1 MKTTVAVL
9 AIALCAIITTPSAA
23 EQSAAP
29 AELYHVQ
36 LKNVT
41 VPRSLLL
48 KVLNEKGSKAVL
60 VDTRLYVEV
69 CRNGTAIYRSPALVV
84 EKEGKQEQFNF
95 PQDNRETSFA
105 LMWKPSDE
113 VFVSVKVAE
122 NKALVK
128 ASTAGAGGLAGAA
141 AGAGIGAVGAGVCSG
156 GLGAPVGALIGAAI
170 GFFGGGAIGAAVPV
184 AGAREVVSFIAT
196 SDRFGLDGK
205 LEKDVGS
212 SDDDVLIGG
221 KASIQLKGGQRLDAV
236 AQNGLQL
243 QKKYVV
249 RLRSVSISSKAPK
262 FKENEKYYMLVSLSG
277 EDKPLKIDLP
287 NLRSAN
293 IINPME
299 NTIVLKNVG
308 GESSVEIRRK
318 SVGRDPLVFKA
329 MQGAT
334 NGSSWVFI
342 GKSYDDSGS
351 FVEFDTFP
359 VED

>member
-1 MKTTVAVL
+1 MKKQIFSFVFVL
-9 AIALCAIITTPSAA
+9 CTAITSSLFA

-69 CRNGTAIYRSPALVV
+69 SRNGTAIYRSPALVV

-113 VFVSVKVAE
+113 VFISVKVAE

-156 GLGAPVGALIGAAI
+156 GLGAPAGALIGAAI

-184 AGAREVVSFIAT
+184 AGAREVVSFAAT
-196 SDRFGLDGK
+196 SNKFGLDGE

-212 SDDDVLIGG
+212 SDDDVLIRG
-221 KASIQLKGGQRLDAV
+221 KASILLKGGQRQDSV
-236 AQNGLQL
+236 VQNGLQL

-249 RLRSVSISSKAPK
+249 RLRSVSISGKAPK
-262 FKENEKYYMLVSLSG
+262 FKENAEYYMLLSLFG
-277 EDKPLKIDLP
+277 EEKPRKIDLP
-287 NLRSAN
+287 PIQSD
-293 IINPME
+293 IEVPME
-299 NTIVLKNVG
+299 IFFVLKNVG
-308 GESSVEIRRK
+308 GASSVEIRRK
-318 SVGRDPLVFKA
+318 SLGRDPLIFRA
-329 MQGAT
+329 SQGST

-342 GKSYDDSGS
+342 GKPSDDIGS
-351 FVEFDTFP
+351 FVEFETFP
-359 VED
+359 IEE